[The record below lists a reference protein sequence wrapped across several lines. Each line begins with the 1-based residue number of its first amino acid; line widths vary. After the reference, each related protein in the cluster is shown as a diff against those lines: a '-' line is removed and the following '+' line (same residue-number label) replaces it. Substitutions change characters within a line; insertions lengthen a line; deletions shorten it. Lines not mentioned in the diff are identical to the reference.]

1 MRFYEETVVPYI
13 IDCCCGMQA
22 LNPLR
27 EKLVAEANGT
37 LLEIGFGSGLNL
49 PFLPA
54 AVERVLAVDPS
65 ARARRIARRRLAQA
79 RCPVDFIGLDA
90 QVVQAESASAD
101 TALSTFTLCTIPDAV
116 AALHEVK
123 RILKPGGKLLFLE
136 HGRAPDAGVARW
148 QERLNPLQ
156 RALFGGC
163 SLDRDMGSIVRE
175 AGFTLQTLET
185 GYFPD
190 TPRTHGYL
198 YSGVAFAP

>member
-1 MRFYEETVVPYI
+1 MSFYEENVVPYI
-13 IDCCCGMQA
+13 VDCCCGIKA
-22 LNPLR
+22 LHPVR
-27 EKLVAEANGT
+27 QKLVAQASGT

-49 PFLPA
+49 PYLPA

-65 ARARRIARRRLAQA
+65 ERGRRIGQERLEQA

-101 TALSTFTLCTIPDAV
+101 TALTTFTLCTIPEAA
-116 AALHEVK
+116 AALREVK

-136 HGRAPDAGVARW
+136 HGRAPDPSVVRW

-163 SLDRDMGSIVRE
+163 NLDRDVAAMVRE
-175 AGFTLQTLET
+175 AGFTLTTLDS
-185 GYFPD
+185 GYFPRV
-190 TPRTHGYL
+190 PRTHGYL
-198 YSGVAFAP
+198 YSGVAISI